1 VAEAL
6 VVVDMGE
13 TTVIRVVFNA
23 SDEAEIS
30 V

>member
-1 VAEAL
+1 VADAL

-23 SDEAEIS
+23 SDEAEVWI
-30 V
+30 